1 MGSNQSLGKAG
12 RSRNVCVH
20 WCWWPLTLAQA
31 AGVPPRLLSPC
42 SHLPLHS
49 SRPRLQRDFAG
60 CLGVHVSDKPWFR
73 PRPGQCH
80 LMPQL
85 PELGWLDDLWPWQ
98 PLGRWLI
105 PVHVGTRPGAGLRMP
120 RGPITVSHGEL
131 AGWSSLQPSHTPAS
145 VAARSQVVKQR
156 TRNLGALAACY
167 QQEKGWFSCHG
178 CLCGDPL
185 RAAPPLYPLL
195 GAIQEPAHLPALWG
209 EAQVDDWVRV
219 FLTDAEAT

>member
-60 CLGVHVSDKPWFR
+60 CLGVHVSDKPWLR

-105 PVHVGTRPGAGLRMP
+105 PVHVGTRPRAGLRMP
-120 RGPITVSHGEL
+120 RGHHYIPWGTCRLVQFAPLPHPSKCSSQVPGGKAENTEPGRISSMLPAREGLVFLPWLSLRRPPAGSPSTVST
-131 AGWSSLQPSHTPAS
+131 AGSHPGACS
-145 VAARSQVVKQR
+145 PPR
-156 TRNLGALAACY
+156 TLG
-167 QQEKGWFSCHG
+167 
-178 CLCGDPL
+178 
-185 RAAPPLYPLL
+185 
-195 GAIQEPAHLPALWG
+195 
-209 EAQVDDWVRV
+209 
-219 FLTDAEAT
+219 